1 MTFRDPRCSQDT
13 ACRVSSRADHFRGGL
28 PVVSEKRRSVVAV
41 TAASRDE
48 EFDLEG
54 EAIADNYYSILGLV
68 STASGFDLTESRMQ
82 SLHPEM

>member
-1 MTFRDPRCSQDT
+1 M
-13 ACRVSSRADHFRGGL
+13 
-28 PVVSEKRRSVVAV
+28 VAV
-41 TAASRDE
+41 TAAGRDE